1 MPTATATPIPF
12 TPLGPQEVKEII
24 KRIGG
29 FPAKGGKLITPEGAT
44 IVNSVDELFHVFET
58 GHYLLTGEPSG
69 WIPKVLSSEEW
80 RDVVRETG
88 NVEMLDWLAWCCE
101 QSDAGLVLVMNGDV
115 KAVSVLVSIAH
126 EAGHARARTL
136 NPDQKDPPGTDWR
149 TSNFGAIWEAQAF
162 ALSAA
167 LIRKLGEYAGINAK
181 YLPTRYALTDWVDRF
196 VDDTTE
202 KLDDRT
208 ESHARGRAL
217 MWGAVLS
224 DPELADLK
232 RELSDRGILS
242 GDSLF
247 RLHDHFVRI
256 EADEVDAYVLKYVE
270 TFDIE
275 GRLIRATILRR
286 DASIDDEG
294 FFKHGFEVFL
304 YP

>member
-1 MPTATATPIPF
+1 M
-12 TPLGPQEVKEII
+12 
-24 KRIGG
+24 
-29 FPAKGGKLITPEGAT
+29 
-44 IVNSVDELFHVFET
+44 FET

-69 WIPKVLSSEEW
+69 WIPRVLTSEEF
-80 RDVVRETG
+80 RDLIREKG
-88 NVEMLDWLAWCCE
+88 NIRLINSVAWCCE
-101 QSDAGLVLVMNGDV
+101 HSDDGLVLIMNGDL

-149 TSNFGAIWEAQAF
+149 TSNFGAVYEAQAF
-162 ALSAA
+162 ALAGA

-181 YLPTRYALTDWVDRF
+181 FLPTRYVLTKWVDSF
-196 VDDTTE
+196 VDSTTGR
-202 KLDDRT
+202 LDDRT

-232 RELSDRGILS
+232 RELLDRGILS

-247 RLHDHFVRI
+247 RLHDHFVRV

-275 GRLIRATILRR
+275 GRLIRDTILRR

-294 FFKHGFEVFL
+294 FFEHGHRVFL